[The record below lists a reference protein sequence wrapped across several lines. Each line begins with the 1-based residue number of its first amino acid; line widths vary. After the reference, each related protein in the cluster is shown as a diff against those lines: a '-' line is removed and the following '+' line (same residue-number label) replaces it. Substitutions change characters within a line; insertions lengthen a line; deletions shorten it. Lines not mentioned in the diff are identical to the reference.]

1 MNLLFYL
8 IFLQFLNPVPP
19 LDPSEKLTNL
29 IIKNLRYPAQA
40 RVNNEVGIVLISLK
54 IDEKGELDS
63 VFVLENPS
71 ELLTSESLRSIAL
84 LKANWESEM
93 LGNNEFNKKYLMS
106 FQFLSEGTDPITK
119 EQIEQLIVKEKYE
132 KALAHLNFKTA
143 LHPYSYE
150 WLELRSKIYFQLGES
165 VKFQTDYMKAKSLKR
180 EILAS
185 FVITAFGG

>member
-1 MNLLFYL
+1 MSLLFYIL
-8 IFLQFLNPVPP
+8 FLQFLNPVPP
-19 LDPSEKLTNL
+19 LDPSEKITDL

-40 RVNNEVGIVLISLK
+40 RENKEEGIVLISLK
-54 IDEKGELDS
+54 IDENGQIDS
-63 VFVLENPS
+63 VSVLENPS

-106 FQFLSEGTDPITK
+106 FQFLSENSDPITK
-119 EQIEQLIVKEKYE
+119 EQIERLIEKEKYE
-132 KALAHLNFKTA
+132 KALAYLDLKTA

-150 WLELRSKIYFQLGES
+150 WLELRSKIYFQLEES
-165 VKFQTDYMKAKSLKR
+165 VKFQTDYMKAKSLKK